1 VNTDWS
7 PGVLLA
13 ALALLVLPILAML
26 ALHWDSY
33 PDDDRPRRNL
43 SYGLAYM
50 PGIFPPETEA
60 DHREMYFSGGVSMC
74 RTKGVERVAEELKR
88 TQTRSM
94 RPRRTRRPA
103 TTDTRTRAPDKW
115 SSRGACEVSNS
126 DNLKPSRRA

>member
-74 RTKGVERVAEELKR
+74 RTKGVERVAEEL
-88 TQTRSM
+88 QTDANPVDAAKAYATSSNHGYKDES
-94 RPRRTRRPA
+94 TRRVVFEGCL
-103 TTDTRTRAPDKW
+103 
-115 SSRGACEVSNS
+115 RGF
-126 DNLKPSRRA
+126 KQRQP